1 MKKIIVIAAF
11 LIAACTVASAENTT
25 RIGSAHRVD
34 FGVFAGYYTGSAW
47 IGEAFLDL
55 NAANCNF
62 RTRFNLG
69 LEERPYLFKQT
80 KFNICPTVG
89 VDAQYLLPLSDAF
102 VVYPA
107 VGAFYEHYA
116 VNNKNHK
123 VNNDFGIKAG
133 IGLEFQISSSVGIF
147 VEGNYKRMFVNKE
160 KPNRFGGHLGV
171 ALAF

>member
-34 FGVFAGYYTGSAW
+34 FGVFVGYYTGSEW

-69 LEERPYLFKQT
+69 LEERPYFFKQK

-116 VNNKNHK
+116 HHK

-133 IGLEFQISSSVGIF
+133 LGLELQISSSVGIF
-147 VEGNYKRMFVNKE
+147 VEGNYKHVFMDKVKNQA
-160 KPNRFGGHLGV
+160 NRFGGHLGV
-171 ALAF
+171 VLAF